1 MQSSVKILIEMNYIG
16 GPDDEED
23 KDKAEEGEDE
33 GEEEDEGEKAASA
46 RYITNIK

>member
-1 MQSSVKILIEMNYIG
+1 MQSSVKIPIEMNYLG
-16 GPDDEED
+16 GPDDEE
-23 KDKAEEGEDE
+23 DKAEEGEDE

>member
-1 MQSSVKILIEMNYIG
+1 MIYIG
-16 GPDDEED
+16 RPDNEED